1 MTRRDRATEEELIG
15 SSTLGYGLLVHA
27 STAPWAGIVQLSL
40 QRTARSR
47 ADSGAPRER
56 LLVRFSPREGYS
68 RELSAGTR
76 ESIANAYAKNI
87 RLP

>member
-1 MTRRDRATEEELIG
+1 MTRRNRATEEELIG
-15 SSTLGYGLLVHA
+15 SCTLGYGLLLHV

-40 QRTARSR
+40 ERTARSR

-56 LLVRFSPREGYS
+56 LPVRFSPPEGYS
-68 RELSAGTR
+68 RELSAGTW
-76 ESIANAYAKNI
+76 ESIANAYAENI